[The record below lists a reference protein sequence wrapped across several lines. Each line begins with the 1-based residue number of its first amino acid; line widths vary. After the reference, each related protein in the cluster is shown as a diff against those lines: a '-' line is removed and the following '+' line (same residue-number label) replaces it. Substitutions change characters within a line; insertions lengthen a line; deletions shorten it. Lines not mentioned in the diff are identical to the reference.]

1 MSLNFNYKSS
11 SAYDFSLFDEKVI
24 TKNNVLKLP
33 RTNLYKKV
41 VKLKKISFRAKVI
54 SFSTFF
60 VLALGTV
67 IFNQVQLTEL
77 TDKIR
82 AQTEELNAKQGYY
95 TQLEVKHNKNYSTE
109 TIEDY
114 AKNNL
119 NMSKTKDSDLE
130 YITLHK

>member
-11 SAYDFSLFDEKVI
+11 VAYDLSLFDERVESRSKI
-24 TKNNVLKLP
+24 LKLP
-33 RTNLYKKV
+33 KKRLYKKV
-41 VKLKKISFRAKVI
+41 IELKKISFRTKVI
-54 SFSTFF
+54 GLSAFF

-82 AQTEELNAKQGYY
+82 AQTEELNAKQSYY

-119 NMSKTKDSDLE
+119 NMNKVKDSDLE